1 MDKKLKKLL
10 RDARVGLTALA
21 ILKLLV
27 DNGSM
32 HGYGIRKML
41 SILMDWDPPETS
53 VYDALKRL
61 EKLGLARSYWA
72 RGKRGVPRKY
82 YEPTQIAEK
91 ILNEALDELG
101 GLFGWL
107 ICRRRGESD

>member
-1 MDKKLKKLL
+1 VLDRRIEKLL
-10 RDARVGLTALA
+10 KDARVGLTALA

-27 DNGSM
+27 DNGAM

-41 SILMDWDPPETS
+41 SVLMDWDPPETS

-82 YEPTQIAEK
+82 YEPTVLAERV
-91 ILNEALDELG
+91 LEEALREMNK
-101 GLFGWL
+101 LFGWL
-107 ICRRRGESD
+107 ICRRGEAK

>member
-1 MDKKLKKLL
+1 MDKRLEKLL

-27 DNGSM
+27 DNGAM

-41 SILMDWDPPETS
+41 SVLTDWDPPETS
-53 VYDALKRL
+53 VYDALRRL

-82 YEPTQIAEK
+82 YEPTQSAEQV
-91 ILNEALDELG
+91 LREALEELR

-107 ICRRRGESD
+107 LCRDRRDIE